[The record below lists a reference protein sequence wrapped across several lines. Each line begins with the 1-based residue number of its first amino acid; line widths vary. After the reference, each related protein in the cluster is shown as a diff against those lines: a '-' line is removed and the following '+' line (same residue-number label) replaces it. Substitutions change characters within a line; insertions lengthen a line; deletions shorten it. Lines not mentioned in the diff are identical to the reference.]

1 MTVCKRADTRLQ
13 HSGRRVSHGSYSVK
27 IWCSGDGFLISQGT
41 LAVVSGA
48 PIVRI
53 VTPPTRPLWQSI
65 KDHAVLL
72 FGLLV
77 LMWAIEIVDFVLPM
91 NLDALGIRPR
101 SERGLLGVLLSPF
114 LHVGFGHLISNSLP
128 FLLLGGLV
136 MTGGRRQFL
145 LVSVWVTIIGGA
157 GVWLMGG
164 GRTVHLGASLVIFGY
179 LGFLLSRGIAERS
192 VGGVLLSLALLFGY
206 GGMLF
211 GIFPG
216 QPGISWLGHLCGFL
230 AGIAGAF
237 LFTRRTDPVGAMASN

>member
-1 MTVCKRADTRLQ
+1 
-13 HSGRRVSHGSYSVK
+13 
-27 IWCSGDGFLISQGT
+27 
-41 LAVVSGA
+41 
-48 PIVRI
+48 

-91 NLDALGIRPR
+91 NLDAFGIRPR

>member
-1 MTVCKRADTRLQ
+1 
-13 HSGRRVSHGSYSVK
+13 
-27 IWCSGDGFLISQGT
+27 
-41 LAVVSGA
+41 
-48 PIVRI
+48 